1 MLDSSNIDEPTAPPT
16 RRKKA
21 LITVLGL
28 LFGAASAAGAYVAMG
43 AKIEWTSGSKSSLE
57 TAYVEPGKLLL
68 PLVDQEGDLVGYA
81 AVDAKLEVLA
91 ADESDARQ
99 LLPVLLHEINLVA
112 WQTGLSAGPDGMLLN
127 TRVAEKLYLDAARRT
142 YGKNIVRRV
151 LLTSITPA

>member
-1 MLDSSNIDEPTAPPT
+1 MRDANNIDEPTAPPT

-21 LITVLGL
+21 LIAALGL

-43 AKIEWTSGSKSSLE
+43 AKIEWTSGPKSIE

-68 PLVDQEGDLVGYA
+68 PLVDREGDLVGYA